1 MELISTRKCM
11 TRDVGFHGNLF
22 GGVMLSWLDEAG
34 VAFACCTC
42 KTPRMVT
49 AKLSEVEFRKPVRPG
64 QIIRIYGQVLSV
76 KNTSVNLLIEAKR
89 HSTYNGSQKV
99 VCQTKIKFVRIDGDG
114 EPVPVSIYVKEKHK
128 EYCPE
133 IDWKQPPLTT
143 YKEEPKSYLPK
154 DCKE

>member
-49 AKLSEVEFRKPVRPG
+49 AKLSEVEFKKPVRPG

-89 HSTYNGSQKV
+89 HSTYNGTEKL
-99 VCQTKIKFVRIDGDG
+99 VCSTVMTFVRVDGDG
-114 EPVPVSIYVKEKHK
+114 EPVPICQEIKELYH
-128 EYCPE
+128 PSGP
-133 IDWKQPPLTT
+133 DTHAPAPGHL
-143 YKEEPKSYLPK
+143 
-154 DCKE
+154 